1 MRRNYKKEYA
11 TYDGLPKRR
20 ADRAGRNRARRILM
34 KEGKVKVGD
43 NKQVD
48 HKNMRPTDNRRS
60 NLRVVSAKKNMS
72 RQPARK
78 PRRK

>member
-1 MRRNYKKEYA
+1 MN
-11 TYDGLPKRR
+11 
-20 ADRAGRNRARRILM
+20 
-34 KEGKVKVGD
+34 EGKVKVGD

-72 RQPARK
+72 RQPTKK

>member
-1 MRRNYKKEYA
+1 MRRNYKKEFA
-11 TYDGLPKRR
+11 TYDGLRKRR

-34 KEGKVKVGD
+34 KEGRVKVGD